1 MKIAIANDHRG
12 YKLKTKLVKY
22 LTKKGHE
29 IINVGTDSESSVDYP
44 TYAFLLG
51 DQVATGECEL
61 GIAICGSGIGISI
74 ACNKVKG
81 IRCAKLNNVK
91 EAKYSRIDNDANIM
105 AISGTMPYFRALDI
119 VDTFINTKHLMIERH
134 DKRINMITE
143 YENVQ
148 KRRIIKKKVEDDWY
162 DI

>member
-12 YKLKTKLVKY
+12 YKLKTKLIKY

-29 IINVGTDSESSVDYP
+29 IINVGADSESSVDYP

-51 DQVATGECEL
+51 DQVASGECEL

-91 EAKYSRIDNDANIM
+91 EAKYSRIDNNANIM
-105 AISGTMPYFRALDI
+105 AISGSMPYFRVLDI
-119 VDTFINTKHLMIERH
+119 VDTFINTKHLMIDRH

-143 YENVQ
+143 YENIAK
-148 KRRIIKKKVEDDWY
+148 KRITKKKVEDDWY

>member
-12 YKLKTKLVKY
+12 FKLKNKLIKY

-29 IINVGTDSESSVDYP
+29 VINVGTDSESSVDYP

-51 DQVATGECEL
+51 DQIASGECEL

-81 IRCAKLNNVK
+81 IRCAKVNNVK
-91 EAKYSRIDNDANIM
+91 EAKYSRIDNDANII
-105 AISGTMPYFRALDI
+105 AISGSMPYLRVLDVI
-119 VDTFINTKHLMIERH
+119 DTFIDTKHLMIERH
-134 DKRINMITE
+134 DKRINMIKE
-143 YENVQ
+143 YENL
-148 KRRIIKKKVEDDWY
+148 KRKPIKKKVDIDWY

>member
-12 YKLKTKLVKY
+12 YKLKTKLIKY

-29 IINVGTDSESSVDYP
+29 IINVGADSESSVDYP

-105 AISGTMPYFRALDI
+105 AISGSMPYFRVLDI
-119 VDTFINTKHLMIERH
+119 VDTFINTKHLMIDRH

-143 YENVQ
+143 YESISK
-148 KRRIIKKKVEDDWY
+148 KRPIKKKVEDDWY

>member
-12 YKLKTKLVKY
+12 FKLKTKLIKY

-29 IINVGTDSESSVDYP
+29 VINVGTNSESSVDYP

-51 DQVATGECEL
+51 DQIASGECEL

-81 IRCAKLNNVK
+81 IRCAKVNNVK
-91 EAKYSRIDNDANIM
+91 EAKYSRIDNDANIV
-105 AISGTMPYFRALDI
+105 ALSGNMPYFRALDI
-119 VDTFINTKHLMIERH
+119 IDTFINTKHLMIDRH

-143 YENVQ
+143 YENTS
-148 KRRIIKKKVEDDWY
+148 KRKPIKKKDDLDWY

>member
-12 YKLKTKLVKY
+12 FKLKNKLIKY

-29 IINVGTDSESSVDYP
+29 IINVGADTESSVDYP

-81 IRCAKLNNVK
+81 IRCAKVNNTK
-91 EAKYSRIDNDANIM
+91 EAKYSRIDNDANII
-105 AISGTMPYFRALDI
+105 AISGNMPYIRVLDVI
-119 VDTFINTKHLMIERH
+119 DTFINTPHLMIERH
-134 DKRINMITE
+134 DNRISMITE
-143 YENVQ
+143 YEETK
-148 KRRIIKKKVEDDWY
+148 KRKITKKRDDEE
-162 DI
+162 

>member
-12 YKLKTKLVKY
+12 FKLKNKLIKY

-29 IINVGTDSESSVDYP
+29 IINVGADTESSVDYP

-81 IRCAKLNNVK
+81 IRCAKVNNTK
-91 EAKYSRIDNDANIM
+91 EAKYSRIDNDANII
-105 AISGTMPYFRALDI
+105 AISGSMPYIRVLDVI
-119 VDTFINTKHLMIERH
+119 DTFINTPHLMIERH
-134 DKRINMITE
+134 DNRISMITE
-143 YENVQ
+143 YEETK
-148 KRRIIKKKVEDDWY
+148 KRKITKKRDDEE
-162 DI
+162 